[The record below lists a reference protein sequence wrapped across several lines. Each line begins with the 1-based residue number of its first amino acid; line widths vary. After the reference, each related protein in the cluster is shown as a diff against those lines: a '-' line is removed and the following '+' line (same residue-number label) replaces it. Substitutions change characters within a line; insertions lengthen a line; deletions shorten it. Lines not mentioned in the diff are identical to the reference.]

1 MASVV
6 IEVFLAN
13 YNVEAVIT
21 LPDCLTAT
29 ELSLLRMLMQGMSVT
44 EIARRRNRSTKT
56 VSFQKSQIF
65 RKLKVRNDA
74 TVRHAVEYVGRTA
87 TTCCDVHI
95 NKPKYIQMC

>member
-65 RKLKVRNDA
+65 RKLKVRNDI
-74 TVRHAVEYVGRTA
+74 TFWLDMQHRYHLIIRRVRETL
-87 TTCCDVHI
+87 I
-95 NKPKYIQMC
+95 